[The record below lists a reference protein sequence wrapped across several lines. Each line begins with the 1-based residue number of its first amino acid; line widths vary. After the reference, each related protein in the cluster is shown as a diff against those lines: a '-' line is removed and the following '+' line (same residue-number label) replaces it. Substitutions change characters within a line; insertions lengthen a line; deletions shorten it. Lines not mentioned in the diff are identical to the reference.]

1 MSYKAIDVFGP
12 NRLGRIRLEAPESRP
27 SLLKI
32 WVLPE
37 QYYPIKESY
46 NDASETRELCPPI
59 QITGACSL
67 TNGKCSRIPVQSCP
81 KLVGEPR
88 GGDPPP
94 YLPLSRTQ
102 LGWGRAS
109 RPRGWGSGGV
119 TWRSKGSRVS
129 STEILTEGRHR
140 VPAQSL
146 KLGETGLARSLADKR
161 WLSQW
166 STDIAWSGGHCE
178 GH

>member
-1 MSYKAIDVFGP
+1 MSYRAIDVFGP

-32 WVLPE
+32 CVLPE

-94 YLPLSRTQ
+94 YLPLSRPS
-102 LGWGRAS
+102 WGGGEQVDPGGGGAGES
-109 RPRGWGSGGV
+109 PGGARGAELV
-119 TWRSKGSRVS
+119 LQRSSQKADAEYLS
-129 STEILTEGRHR
+129 S
-140 VPAQSL
+140 P
-146 KLGETGLARSLADKR
+146 
-161 WLSQW
+161 
-166 STDIAWSGGHCE
+166 
-178 GH
+178 

>member
-1 MSYKAIDVFGP
+1 MGGSGSKLRRTDPTYSRFACCQNNVSGP
-12 NRLGRIRLEAPESRP
+12 
-27 SLLKI
+27 
-32 WVLPE
+32 
-37 QYYPIKESY
+37 YYPVKESY
-46 NDASETRELCPPI
+46 SDAIGRPCRRLCPPI
-59 QITGACSL
+59 QITGACS
-67 TNGKCSRIPVQSCP
+67 

-140 VPAQSL
+140 VPEQSL

-166 STDIAWSGGHCE
+166 STDIA
-178 GH
+178 

>member
-32 WVLPE
+32 CVLPE

-94 YLPLSRTQ
+94 YLPLSWPSWGGGRQ
-102 LGWGRAS
+102 VDLGGGGA
-109 RPRGWGSGGV
+109 RGAELV
-119 TWRSKGSRVS
+119 IQRSSQKADAEFLPS
-129 STEILTEGRHR
+129 
-140 VPAQSL
+140 PWSL
-146 KLGETGLARSLADKR
+146 VKLALQEA
-161 WLSQW
+161 
-166 STDIAWSGGHCE
+166 
-178 GH
+178 